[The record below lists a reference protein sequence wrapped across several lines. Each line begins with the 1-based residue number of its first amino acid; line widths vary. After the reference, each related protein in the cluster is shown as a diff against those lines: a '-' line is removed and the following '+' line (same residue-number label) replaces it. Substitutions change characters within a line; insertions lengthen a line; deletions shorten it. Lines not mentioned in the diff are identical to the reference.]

1 MWPRRY
7 GIALIA
13 VAAATLL
20 RYALNTRLGP
30 NLRFFLFYVVIW
42 LVAWMV
48 GLGPGVFAVALSAAS
63 ANYLFGSANSSA
75 LGLPLNANGL
85 VFFIAAGMALSGVAD
100 RYRRR
105 GERLREF
112 KRAVDGLEEMIAVV
126 DRDYRYV
133 IANRALLKHRGMKKQ
148 DLIGRRISEM
158 LPSGV
163 FEAVVKEK
171 LDECFQGKIVRYEM
185 RYTYP
190 DQVERDLSISYFP
203 ITGPDGVERVAG
215 VLQDVTDRKEAER
228 SLTLFRTLIDQSNDA
243 VEVVDPETLRFLDVN
258 EKACKDL
265 GYSREELL
273 AMTVFDINPNVDEST
288 RAKVEERLRES
299 GFVVRQ
305 GVHRRK
311 DGSTFPVET
320 SMKLVQLDRSYVVTV
335 SRDISDRKQ
344 AEEALRE
351 SETGAAIWLNTV
363 RTWCA
368 RTIWKGICYR

>member
-1 MWPRRY
+1 MNFADRKGSVGTSASWLHMWPRRY

-215 VLQDVTDRKEAER
+215 VLQDVTD
-228 SLTLFRTLIDQSNDA
+228 
-243 VEVVDPETLRFLDVN
+243 
-258 EKACKDL
+258 
-265 GYSREELL
+265 
-273 AMTVFDINPNVDEST
+273 
-288 RAKVEERLRES
+288 
-299 GFVVRQ
+299 
-305 GVHRRK
+305 
-311 DGSTFPVET
+311 
-320 SMKLVQLDRSYVVTV
+320 
-335 SRDISDRKQ
+335 
-344 AEEALRE
+344 
-351 SETGAAIWLNTV
+351 
-363 RTWCA
+363 
-368 RTIWKGICYR
+368 